1 MIQKMNVLIVGPQA
15 SGKGTQA
22 KKIADL
28 LQIPHISTGDIF
40 RDNIKN
46 GTELGNQVV
55 EYTNN
60 GKLVPDALVIQIIRD
75 RLSRA
80 DCAAGF
86 ILDGFPRTVPQ
97 AQALDQITHIG
108 KVVVVDVPDEVC
120 IKRISGRYMASNG
133 TTYNV
138 YTSPKPTNATYHPD
152 GTLIEAFDDVTGEK
166 LLQRDDDK
174 PEKVRQ
180 RLADYH
186 AQTKPIIAHYGKIAG
201 TVIMIDG
208 QQDIDAVFDG
218 IRRALGQSAVS

>member
-1 MIQKMNVLIVGPQA
+1 M
-15 SGKGTQA
+15 
-22 KKIADL
+22 
-28 LQIPHISTGDIF
+28 QIPHISTGDIF

-97 AQALDQITHIG
+97 AQALDQITHIS

-186 AQTKPIIAHYGKIAG
+186 AQTKPIITHYGKQPG

-208 QQDIDAVFDG
+208 RQDIDAVFGD
-218 IRRALGQSAVS
+218 IRQAIGA

>member
-1 MIQKMNVLIVGPQA
+1 MTPKMNVLIVGPQA

-28 LQIPHISTGDIF
+28 FQIPHISTGDIF

-46 GTELGNQVV
+46 GTELGKQVV

-60 GKLVPDALVIQIIRD
+60 GKLVPDELVIQIIRD
-75 RLSRA
+75 RLNQA

-97 AQALDQITHIG
+97 AEALDQITSIS

-138 YTSPKPTNATYHPD
+138 YTSPKPKNATYQAD

-166 LLQRDDDK
+166 LVQRDDDK
-174 PEKVRQ
+174 PEKVMK

-186 AQTKPIIAHYGKIAG
+186 AQTKPIITHYGRNPG
-201 TVIMIDG
+201 TVILIDG
-208 QQDIDAVFDG
+208 QQDIDAVFAG
-218 IRRALGQSAVS
+218 IQSALGR

>member
-1 MIQKMNVLIVGPQA
+1 MNVLIVGPQA

-28 LQIPHISTGDIF
+28 FNIPHISTGDIF

-46 GTELGNQVV
+46 GTELGKQVI

-60 GKLVPDALVIQIIRD
+60 GKLVPDELVIRIIRD
-75 RLSRA
+75 RLSRP
-80 DCAAGF
+80 DCAPGF

-97 AQALDQITHIG
+97 AEALDQITRIS

-138 YTSPKPTNATYHPD
+138 YTSPKPKNAAYHPD
-152 GTLIEAFDDVTGEK
+152 GTLREAFDDVTGEK
-166 LLQRDDDK
+166 LVQRDDDK

-186 AQTKPIIAHYGKIAG
+186 AQTKPIITHYGKQPG

-208 QQDIDAVFDG
+208 RQDIDAVFG
-218 IRRALGQSAVS
+218 EIRQAIGA

>member
-1 MIQKMNVLIVGPQA
+1 MIPQMNLLIVGPQA

-28 LQIPHISTGDIF
+28 YKIPHISTGDIF

-46 GTELGNQVV
+46 GTALGKQVV
-55 EYTNN
+55 EYTNH
-60 GKLVPDALVIQIIRD
+60 GKLVPDALVIQLIRD
-75 RLSRA
+75 RLSQA
-80 DCAAGF
+80 DCAPGF
-86 ILDGFPRTVPQ
+86 ILDGFPRTQPQ
-97 AQALDQITHIG
+97 AEALDQITRIG

-120 IKRISGRYMASNG
+120 IMRISGRYMASNG

-138 YTSPKPTNATYHPD
+138 YTSPKPKNAAYHPD

-166 LLQRDDDK
+166 LVQRDDDK

-186 AQTKPIIAHYGKIAG
+186 AQTKPIIAHYGKTAG
-201 TVIMIDG
+201 TVVLIDG
-208 QQDIDAVFDG
+208 QQDIDAVFG
-218 IRRALGQSAVS
+218 EIRQALG